1 MLVLSA
7 LFVAASHVFNRR
19 ERRQLEQRLELV
31 ELAMKVSSST
41 IWEYVLRDGSVAKS
55 QAFSPRLMT
64 WATGY
69 DQTPVLDWETNLSR
83 GLIDPEDRSRLTRA
97 IQSCVDGE
105 TPDFRVEVRTRQHDG
120 QIRWRLVR
128 GVVSRDP
135 DGAPTSFVGVGTDI
149 TELKQAEGDL
159 KHAESE
165 MRRATEQLALATQ
178 LSKVYIW
185 SFELLDGQIG
195 KAPAT
200 FVNVWESLGYDVRI
214 AGSA

>member
-135 DGAPTSFVGVGTDI
+135 DG
-149 TELKQAEGDL
+149 DL